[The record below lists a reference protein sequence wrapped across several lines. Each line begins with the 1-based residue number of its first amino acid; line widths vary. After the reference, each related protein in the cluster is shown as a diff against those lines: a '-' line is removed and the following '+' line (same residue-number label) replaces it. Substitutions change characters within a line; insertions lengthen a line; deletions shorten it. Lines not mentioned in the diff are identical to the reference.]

1 MTSRGGSGAES
12 TVAALVPLH
21 GSVRRKMLSK
31 RWGWNHV
38 HPTERRLFGEHQ
50 PRWTVDKLG
59 RVLTLPRCLFS
70 CRKGVGEACAPLV
83 FKTTAQCASTSS
95 LSLTA
100 SESRVPRWCWRLA
113 PPTVRGAEPPPL
125 CVARILSA
133 RLVRRDR
140 AQRLCALSARPLR
153 TWPSARRQCSGRAA
167 HARASITY
175 LVEASMALELLLRVP
190 NERPMSTKSTRLL
203 RIERARAVS
212 RAVYLSWRRVR

>member
-153 TWPSARRQCSGRAA
+153 TCLRGPALADNA
-167 HARASITY
+167 VAELHTHARPSRTWWK
-175 LVEASMALELLLRVP
+175 LRWP
-190 NERPMSTKSTRLL
+190 LSFCCGCPTRG
-203 RIERARAVS
+203 R
-212 RAVYLSWRRVR
+212 